1 MMTPSHFLM
10 TAAADALLKARGVR
24 PHTLALL
31 VGSVAPDLPL
41 YALSVAYIG
50 WNYYAAPWLLGA
62 PAPAEHVFGAGYDT
76 LYFTDPL
83 WVISHNVLH
92 APLTLLAFAGIGAW
106 AARSGRPWGI
116 VALWFLAGC
125 ALHAGVDILTHR
137 DDGPLLLFPFDWS
150 LRFPAPISYWDR
162 RYGAA
167 LFAPFE
173 RGLDA
178 VIVVAFAVRWIF
190 GRVRRRSTTP

>member
-1 MMTPSHFLM
+1 
-10 TAAADALLKARGVR
+10 
-24 PHTLALL
+24 
-31 VGSVAPDLPL
+31 
-41 YALSVAYIG
+41 
-50 WNYYAAPWLLGA
+50 
-62 PAPAEHVFGAGYDT
+62 
-76 LYFTDPL
+76 
-83 WVISHNVLH
+83 VLH